1 MGKTKIVNSDF
12 WTDEIV
18 EDFTPEDK
26 LFWLFLLTNPK
37 ATTLGIYE
45 ITVKQA
51 AYWLGYSNDSV
62 CCLLD
67 RFENKYGLIRV
78 LENEVA
84 IRNYLRYSVTR
95 GGKPVADALR
105 GELKKVKHAELIVWV
120 FESVYGRKDLSST
133 VTEVIDEYCEENNV
147 ALGDASQSPPI
158 PPSIYN
164 NILNNNKNIGVGVGG
179 DTGTYRA
186 TNRTTIRSTN
196 RGENA
201 VSFISLPLNDN
212 TDYPVWEEDVAE
224 YESLYPAVDVRQA
237 LRNMKAWLISNP
249 KNRKTKSGIKRFIN
263 GWLAKDQNGYH
274 PVNGKSGNQKTKY
287 EEIDTWHV

>member
-37 ATTLGIYE
+37 ATTIGIYE

-62 CCLLD
+62 RCLLD

-78 LENEVA
+78 LDNEVA

-105 GELKKVKHAELIVWV
+105 GEMKKVKHGELIVWV
-120 FESVYGRKDLSST
+120 FESVYGRKDLSPT

-147 ALGDASQSPPI
+147 VLGEDTQSPPI

-164 NILNNNKNIGVGVGG
+164 NINNNKNIGVGVGG
-179 DTGTYRA
+179 DTGAYRG
-186 TNRTTIRSTN
+186 TIRGTIRDTN
-196 RGENA
+196 RGAEA
-201 VSFISLPLNDN
+201 TPFISLSLNDN
-212 TDYPVWEEDVAE
+212 TEYPVWEEDVAE

-237 LRNMKAWLISNP
+237 LRSMKAWLNSNP
-249 KNRKTKSGIKRFIN
+249 KNRKTKGGIKRFIN
-263 GWLAKDQNGYH
+263 GWLAKEQNGYH
-274 PVNGKSGNQKTKY
+274 PKTSGAKKQSKY
-287 EEIDTWHV
+287 EEIDTWQI